1 MNALFPQIDKPARL
15 EVTNLTMA
23 RGSHTLFQDLSAR
36 VTPSDVLWVQG
47 DNGIGKTTLL
57 EALAGLS
64 RPDGGD
70 VSWFEGEQ
78 LTFASQLVAYQP
90 HKSYAKASLTA
101 KEDLAFWAKIYDTSS
116 LVAQSLDYV
125 GLSTR
130 EDVHSQNLSA
140 GQRRRLSLAKLI
152 VSQKPIWIMDE
163 PGAAMD
169 SSGITLIDSLIS
181 QHIERGGSAIIA
193 SHDTTRKL
201 SAKTRKLTLRSEA

>member
-1 MNALFPQIDKPARL
+1 MDALFPQIDKLARL

-23 RGSHTLFQDLSAR
+23 RGSHTLFQDLSAT
-36 VTPSDVLWVQG
+36 VSSNDVLWIQG

-78 LTFASQLVAYQP
+78 LTFANQLVAYQP
-90 HKSYAKASLTA
+90 HKTYTKASLSA
-101 KEDLAFWAKIYDTSS
+101 KEDLSFWAKIYNTSS

-130 EDVHSQNLSA
+130 KDVSSQNLSA
-140 GQRRRLSLAKLI
+140 GQRRRLALAKLI
-152 VSQKPIWIMDE
+152 VSQKPVWIMDE

-169 SSGITLIDSLIS
+169 SDGITLIDFLIS
-181 QHIERGGSAIIA
+181 QHIGRGGSAIIA

-201 SAKTRKLTLRSEA
+201 SAKTRALTLRSGA